1 MEAIEAV
8 VELAKERDELANEI
22 EAYEKVFESLVGK
35 DVTMSVKSKR
45 HTRFVQCVVTEFNAG
60 EGWEL
65 TNTETDEVY
74 MVDLEDFVNRKFWV
88 NVAGPEAPKVKKNVF
103 CPEHDVEFTQT
114 PNKDRRRDRQVT
126 FDL

>member
-88 NVAGPEAPKVKKNVF
+88 NVAGPVKGNVF
-103 CPEHDVEFTQT
+103 CPEHSEFTQT
-114 PNKDRRRDRQVT
+114 PNKERRRDRQVT